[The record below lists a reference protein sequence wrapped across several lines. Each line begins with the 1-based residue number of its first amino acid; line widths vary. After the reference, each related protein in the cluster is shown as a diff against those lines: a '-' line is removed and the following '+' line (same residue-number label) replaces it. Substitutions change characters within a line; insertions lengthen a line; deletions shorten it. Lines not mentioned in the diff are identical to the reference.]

1 MNRFFVD
8 TKNILEEQNYIFI
21 DNVEDNKHISKVLRL
36 TEGDCIE
43 VCDGHNNEYITK
55 IQTISKSKVDLT
67 ILEKKLSGTEPN
79 IKVTL
84 FQSIPKSDKMEM
96 IIQKVT
102 ELGIFDVFPII
113 SKRTIVKLNG
123 KNKQKK
129 IERWRKIAI
138 EAAKQCKRGIIPD
151 IKTPITFEQMLES
164 VFQYDLVIIP
174 YEKEKGQGFKNL
186 LKSNGRF
193 KKIAIVIGPEGGFD
207 DQEILTAK
215 KAGAVPVTLGPRI
228 LRTETAGFVALSIL
242 MYEIGDI

>member
-55 IQTISKSKVDLT
+55 IQTISKSKVDLS
-67 ILEKKLSGTEPN
+67 ILEKKLSETEPN

-102 ELGIFDVFPII
+102 ELGIFNVFPVI
-113 SKRTIVKLNG
+113 SKRTIIKLNG
-123 KNKQKK
+123 KNEQKK
-129 IERWRKIAI
+129 IERWRRIAI

-151 IKTPITFEQMLES
+151 INTPITFEQMLES
-164 VFQYDLVIIP
+164 VYQYDLVIIP

-186 LKSNGRF
+186 LKSNGCL

-207 DQEILTAK
+207 DQEILTAR